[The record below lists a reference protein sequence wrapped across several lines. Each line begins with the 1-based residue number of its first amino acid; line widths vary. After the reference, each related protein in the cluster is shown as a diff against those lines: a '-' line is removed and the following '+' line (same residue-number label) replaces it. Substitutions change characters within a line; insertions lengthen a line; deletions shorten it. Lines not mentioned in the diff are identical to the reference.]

1 MNKKLYLA
9 AVIYFAVLL
18 LISAPAS
25 LLNLAVRKMSED
37 HVSLANCQGTI
48 WQGSALPVLHLA
60 KNSSY
65 PLVTLNWQIKPQAW
79 LHGQFK
85 LITSWDSSPSSPMEL
100 TIGRNS
106 FSLSHGMISMPAE
119 VIGDLSPFLKPA
131 ELGGNLRIESQ
142 QLNYVN
148 GQLQGKAMAYWN
160 KASSAMSA
168 INPLGDY
175 QIDILASNGEIHGT
189 LSTQSGALRL
199 NGQVSWSAAK
209 HFKFNG
215 TASGQGNLNELLHHL
230 GPETT
235 PGIFQ
240 ISL

>member
-1 MNKKLYLA
+1 VSKTLYLA
-9 AVIYFAVLL
+9 AGLYFIVLL

-25 LLNLAVRKMSED
+25 LLNLAVRRMSED
-37 HVSLANCQGTI
+37 HVSLANCQGTV
-48 WQGSALPVLHLA
+48 WQGSAVPVLHPG
-60 KNSSY
+60 KTSNY
-65 PLVTLNWQIKPQAW
+65 PLATLSWQVKPQAW
-79 LHGQFK
+79 LSGQFK
-85 LITSWDSSPSSPMEL
+85 LIASGDFSATPMEL
-100 TIGRNS
+100 TLERHRLT
-106 FSLSHGMISMPAE
+106 LSHVMISMPAE

-142 QLNYVN
+142 QFIYASGVM
-148 GQLQGKAMAYWN
+148 QGKATAYWN
-160 KASSAMSA
+160 QASSTMSA
-168 INPLGDY
+168 INPVGDY
-175 QIDILASNGEIHGT
+175 KIDITAANDEVHAT

-199 NGQVSWSAAK
+199 NGQGSWSPAK

-230 GPETT
+230 GPETA